1 MMTKDDVKRAFK
13 EAMAEDIDQ
22 ELASYKDITPT
33 YSREFL
39 GKMDLLIKRERNPLW
54 HLVNTTF
61 KKTIAMIALCLFVL
75 FSLMSVPKVRA
86 YAVDFFKRVFSS
98 HIELEQP
105 QKDTAFQMS
114 EYCIRDL
121 PVGYRESSHVETPGF
136 QKTEYM
142 DEHGSILI
150 LEQWSSSESIALTYD
165 NEVGTVSEFVLNG
178 VTIHCYHSEGYY
190 SFSWENDDT
199 ALRLSSYGDLSEE
212 DCKAIIE
219 SILQANV
226 DD

>member
-13 EAMAEDIDQ
+13 QAIAEDIDQ

-39 GKMDLLIKRERNPLW
+39 EKMDLLIKKERNPLW

-98 HIELEQP
+98 HIELEQS

-121 PVGYRESSHVETPGF
+121 PVGYRESSHVKTPGF

-142 DEHGSILI
+142 DEQGNILV
-150 LEQWSSSESIALTYD
+150 LEQWSSSESITLTYD
-165 NEVGTVSEFVLNG
+165 NEVGTASEYVLNN
-178 VTIHCYHSEGYY
+178 VNIHCYHSEGYY